1 MRFFIFKKV
10 SNKERDLCRSK
21 INGSDP
27 KSLLIQTR
35 FAIRLDR
42 RFFARCRD
50 GKSFTQNRNKVF
62 INRTLA
68 AAAKGQDQM
77 LKARQPKNSYL
88 EMKNLTV
95 I

>member
-10 SNKERDLCRSK
+10 SNKERDHQCRSK

-42 RFFARCRD
+42 RFLLD
-50 GKSFTQNRNKVF
+50 VKSSREK
-62 INRTLA
+62 LY
-68 AAAKGQDQM
+68 
-77 LKARQPKNSYL
+77 PK
-88 EMKNLTV
+88 
-95 I
+95 

>member
-10 SNKERDLCRSK
+10 SNKERDHPCRSK

-50 GKSFTQNRNKVF
+50 GKSFTQIEKEFLSTALQNSGRK
-62 INRTLA
+62 RS
-68 AAAKGQDQM
+68 
-77 LKARQPKNSYL
+77 RQ
-88 EMKNLTV
+88 
-95 I
+95 

>member
-21 INGSDP
+21 I